1 MIKSR
6 TIKLIPLMV
15 TMPSIFIGAAAMS
28 YNRVLASIWQ
38 QSIAYLF
45 IVGIISYFAVCSK
58 FNIRE
63 DKFYYKSMLI
73 SLIFIVLTFAGTG
86 IEGVHRWVSIA
97 IIKINVSMVVLPII
111 LISSWKL
118 LELKSLCITV
128 ITTII
133 VAVLLVIQ
141 PDASQ
146 LTAFAIPM
154 MIMLMNKIDK
164 WVIRLIIVVILSA
177 LIIFSWIFLDSLPAV
192 AYVEGILGLVKN
204 LGIPFFVLGVISL
217 IILPM
222 PFILFSPKNFELLS
236 ICLGLY
242 FIIILISTLFG
253 NFPVPLMGYGI
264 SPIIGYFIAISW
276 YTRVK
281 IKEKS
286 KYD

>member
-1 MIKSR
+1 
-6 TIKLIPLMV
+6 MV

-28 YNRVLASIWQ
+28 YNRVPASIWQ
-38 QSIAYLF
+38 QSIVYLF
-45 IVGIISYFAVCSK
+45 IVGIISYFAICSK

-118 LELKSLCITV
+118 LELKSLWITI
-128 ITTII
+128 ITTIAA
-133 VAVLLVIQ
+133 AVLLLIQ

-154 MIMLMNKIDK
+154 MIMLINKIDK
-164 WVIRLIIVVILSA
+164 WIIRLIIVVILSA

-222 PFILFSPKNFELLS
+222 PFILFSPKNFELPS

-276 YTRVK
+276 YTRAK
-281 IKEKS
+281 INEHL
-286 KYD
+286 KY

>member
-28 YNRVLASIWQ
+28 YNRVPASIWQ
-38 QSIAYLF
+38 QSIVYLF
-45 IVGIISYFAVCSK
+45 IVGIISYFAICSK

-118 LELKSLCITV
+118 LELKSLWITI
-128 ITTII
+128 ITTIAA
-133 VAVLLVIQ
+133 AVLLLIQ

-154 MIMLMNKIDK
+154 MIMLINKIDK
-164 WVIRLIIVVILSA
+164 WIIRLIIVVILSA

-222 PFILFSPKNFELLS
+222 PFILFSPKNFELPS

-276 YTRVK
+276 YTRAK
-281 IKEKS
+281 INEHL
-286 KYD
+286 KY